1 MEVRNWIEKRNSPKE
16 PAMNRRQFLAASAGL
31 AVGAGAFPAAA
42 SLPAAVHGAGRAIR
56 VWEVVRRE
64 PGYPLLRLHRLNAD
78 TEWSTLVGWFD
89 RGLVHDVREIQA
101 HQIEL

>member
-1 MEVRNWIEKRNSPKE
+1 
-16 PAMNRRQFLAASAGL
+16 MNRRQFLAASAGL
-31 AVGAGAFPAAA
+31 AVGVSVTAAA
-42 SLPAAVHGAGRAIR
+42 SPPAAVPAAGRAIR

-78 TEWSTLVGWFD
+78 TEWFTLVGWFD